1 MAGIVPRSVIGV
13 PEPSTSRR
21 RLDRVGVLL
30 AHHVGVSNTITSRYR
45 NPANELVDAQAA
57 ASWGITSGRNWEYN
71 YMIGLGGT
79 IFEQAGEYMG
89 QHCLNFNASS
99 AGVLFLNVDELQVTA
114 AQIEAWRW
122 LRADMV
128 SRGVLSPGHEV
139 APHYRYRTTGCPGIR
154 AEPPGAGWVSPTGQG
169 RLGNLIPA
177 LTHPPDPEEDD
188 MPKPDDVYIVKP
200 YVGATGN
207 PPWFLVERFG
217 GGVRYA
223 MAEDAGNPAIKQVT
237 AINQEQY
244 DHLHNQVYG

>member
-1 MAGIVPRSVIGV
+1 MSVASIVPRAVIGV
-13 PEPSTSRR
+13 PEPPTTRR

-30 AHHVGVSNTITSRYR
+30 AHHVGVSATITSRYQ
-45 NPANELVDAQAA
+45 NPADELFDAQAA
-57 ASWGITSGRNWEYN
+57 ASWGISSGRSWEYS

-99 AGVLFLNVDELQVTA
+99 GGVIFLNVDEIQVTT
-114 AQIEAWRW
+114 AQIEAWHW
-122 LRADMV
+122 LRGDMV
-128 SRGVLSPGHEV
+128 ARGTLAADHTV

-154 AEPPGAGWVSPTGQG
+154 AELPGAGWASPTGQG

-177 LTHPPDPEEDD
+177 LQTAEDD
-188 MPKPDDVYIVKP
+188 DMAKPEDVYIVKP